1 MAGRSSQR
9 MRHLVVLLLLLGEV
23 WRWVVGPVVGC
34 VGSLLLLVV
43 LPLLLLVH
51 RVRVLLL
58 LVRHVPVLLL
68 LLLLRCAPI

>member
-9 MRHLVVLLLLLGEV
+9 MRHLVLLVLLLLLGEV
-23 WRWVVGPVVGC
+23 WRRVMGPVVGC

-68 LLLLRCAPI
+68 LLRCAPI